1 MSVDANKMLVSEFHQ
16 VVMVERRLDEV
27 AQFMRDPLL
36 DRDSKGVPEPLDRV
50 KRSFAMYFS
59 AFPDLQSK
67 VEDITA
73 EADKVVCRLTL
84 TGTHQGEFMGAAPTG
99 KSFSASAIHIFRI
112 VDGKITERWEW
123 VDRMGIRNQLGIQN

>member
-1 MSVDANKMLVSEFHQ
+1 MSVDANKTLVSKFHQ

-36 DRDSKGVPEPLDRV
+36 DRDSKGAPETLDHV
-50 KRSFAMYFS
+50 KKSFAAYFS

-67 VEDITA
+67 VEDLTA
-73 EADKVVCRLTL
+73 EGDKVVCRLTVS
-84 TGTHQGEFMGAAPTG
+84 GTHQGEYMGAAPTG
-99 KSFSASAIHIFRI
+99 KSFSVSAMHIFRI

-123 VDRMGIRNQLGIQN
+123 VDRMGIRTQLGIQN